1 MNGKGSIQQAQI
13 PSADPAEAVRLFY
26 DAVYQPEMA
35 LVLFFCSSSYCLKT
49 IEAEMARCFGDVPV
63 IGCTTAGEIGP
74 DGYTN
79 GTLSGMSFPADS
91 FYAVSRC
98 FGPLNPFK
106 AANCQVGIHELLME
120 LEERSPWPCSGAT
133 FGFTLLDGLSLREEE
148 VARTMQTTL
157 GDIPLVG
164 GSAADSLDFQKTW
177 IFCNGRFHA
186 DSAVLLLITTTVPF
200 KPLMIQ
206 HFTTSDQ
213 RLVVTSASPGQRIV
227 HEIDGRPA
235 AEAYA
240 DLIGVKVEELTTAHF
255 AASPMALK
263 ICGVDYVRGI
273 GSRLSDNS
281 LAFYCAID
289 EGMVLRTTRPADLVG
304 NLRESFALLPDEIG
318 PLQIIIGCDCILRR
332 IEAEQCGLSAEL
344 ASVLQ
349 QNRVVGFNTYG
360 EQYRGIHV
368 SQTFTG
374 IAIGR
379 SVVDG
384 GLHA

>member
-1 MNGKGSIQQAQI
+1 MNSKGRIRQTQI
-13 PSADPAEAVRLFY
+13 ISADPEEAVRMFY
-26 DAVYQPEMA
+26 DAVYQPETA

-49 IEAEMARCFGDVPV
+49 IEAEMARLFRDVPV

-91 FYAVSRC
+91 FYAASRC
-98 FGPLNPFK
+98 FGPLNPFDAVK
-106 AANCQVGIHELLME
+106 CQAGTHELLME
-120 LEERSPWPCSGAT
+120 LEEYSPWPCSGAT
-133 FGFTLLDGLSLREEE
+133 FGFALIDGLSQREEA
-148 VARTMQTTL
+148 VARTMQATL
-157 GDIPLVG
+157 GNIPLVG

-177 IFCNGRFHA
+177 GFCNGCFQA
-186 DSAVLLLITTTVPF
+186 DSAILVLITTAVPF

-213 RLVVTSASPGQRIV
+213 RVVVTSASPEQRIV

-263 ICGVDYVRGI
+263 ICGIDYVRAI
-273 GSRLSDNS
+273 GSRLPDNS
-281 LAFYCAID
+281 LVFYCAVD
-289 EGMVLRTTRPADLVG
+289 EGMVLRTTRAVDLVG
-304 NLRESFALLPDEIG
+304 NLREALAPLPDEIG
-318 PLQIIIGCDCILRR
+318 PLQVIIGCDCILRR
-332 IEAEQCGLSAEL
+332 IEAEQCGLSDEL
-344 ASVLQ
+344 ASVLK

-368 SQTFTG
+368 NQTFVG
-374 IAIGR
+374 IAIG
-379 SVVDG
+379 SAAEMV
-384 GLHA
+384 L